1 MTKRSFGLAFLLLAV
16 PLHAQESASRFASE
30 EVAPGIYAV
39 YGVAEK
45 FVGGNASVL
54 VGDERVVLIDDV
66 MVPTAP
72 EFLAAVAEIAGRP
85 IDFVINTHVH
95 GDHTGGNAQLAEDG
109 TIVVAHD
116 NLRKRLQ
123 EKPGDAGGV
132 TGLPVITFS
141 ESVTFHVNGQVAYVF
156 HAPNAHT
163 DGDSIIHFAGL
174 NVIHAGDVLF
184 NGIFPYIDLDQGGS
198 LAGFID
204 AQKRL
209 VEMSDDDTLILS
221 GHGAPVASKASV
233 ERDLA
238 VLTDSRNRVKAL
250 VDAGKSLDE
259 VLADNP
265 LAEYHDDYNWGFIT
279 TEKMTTTLYR
289 ALTSD

>member
-1 MTKRSFGLAFLLLAV
+1 MKHRALGVAVCLLAA
-16 PLHAQESASRFASE
+16 PLIAQESAELFDSA
-30 EVAPGIYAV
+30 EVAPGIHAI
-39 YGVAEK
+39 YGAGPD
-45 FVGGNASVL
+45 FVGGNASIL
-54 VGDERVVLIDDV
+54 VGDEHVVLIDDA

-72 EFLAAVAEIAGRP
+72 DFIAKAAEIAGRP

-95 GDHTGGNAQLAEDG
+95 GDHTGGNAQLAADG

-116 NLRKRLQ
+116 NLRARLNV
-123 EKPGDAGGV
+123 KPEDAGG
-132 TGLPVITFS
+132 TGGLPVITFS
-141 ESVTFHVNGQVAYVF
+141 KSITFHVNGLNAHVF
-156 HAPNAHT
+156 HVPNAHT
-163 DGDSIIHFAGL
+163 DGDSVIYFNGL
-174 NVIHAGDVLF
+174 NVIHAGDILF
-184 NGIFPYIDLDQGGS
+184 SGIFPYIDLDQGGS
-198 LAGFID
+198 VDGFIT
-204 AQKRL
+204 AQTNL
-209 VEMSDDDTLILS
+209 VAMSDEDTIILS
-221 GHGAPVASKASV
+221 GHGDPVASRASL

-289 ALTSD
+289 ALTSE